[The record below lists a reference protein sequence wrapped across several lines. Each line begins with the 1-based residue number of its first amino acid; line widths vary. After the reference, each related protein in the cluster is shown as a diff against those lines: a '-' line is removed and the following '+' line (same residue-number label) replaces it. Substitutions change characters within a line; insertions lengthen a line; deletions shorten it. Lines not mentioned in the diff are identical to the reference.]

1 MDRRLPRSCE
11 RLHWTPI
18 LCRSYKTSRSPTG
31 EGSFQE
37 SAVSKKKTYAQRA
50 VGLASPVLPAPVAKV
65 IGTRWGSR
73 LFILLVPFLLA
84 TGVLTISWNNGIPSV
99 NFDRAR
105 AMVVGQQ
112 VGQRVESEARRAA
125 QEYNSQQQQQGATS
139 PQPAYEQ
146 QPQSW
151 QPAPQ
156 QQYQPQYQP
165 QQQYQQQYQGY
176 QQPAPPQQAAQPFG
190 PRAYR

>member
-1 MDRRLPRSCE
+1 M
-11 RLHWTPI
+11 
-18 LCRSYKTSRSPTG
+18 
-31 EGSFQE
+31 
-37 SAVSKKKTYAQRA
+37 SKKKTIAQKA

-65 IGTRWGSR
+65 VGTRWGSR

-105 AMVVGQQ
+105 AWVVGQQ
-112 VGQRVESEARRAA
+112 VSQRVESEALRAA
-125 QEYNSQQQQQGATS
+125 QEYGGQQQQES
-139 PQPAYEQ
+139 PYQQPTYQ

-151 QPAPQ
+151 QQAPPQ
-156 QQYQPQYQP
+156 AYQPQYQP
-165 QQQYQQQYQGY
+165 QYQGY
-176 QQPAPPQQAAQPFG
+176 QQPAPQQATQPFG

>member
-1 MDRRLPRSCE
+1 M
-11 RLHWTPI
+11 
-18 LCRSYKTSRSPTG
+18 
-31 EGSFQE
+31 
-37 SAVSKKKTYAQRA
+37 SKKKTYAQRA

-112 VGQRVESEARRAA
+112 VGQRVETEARRAA
-125 QEYNSQQQQQGATS
+125 QEYNSQQQQQQGATS
-139 PQPAYEQ
+139 QQPAYEQ

-165 QQQYQQQYQGY
+165 QPQPQYQQQYQGY
-176 QQPAPPQQAAQPFG
+176 QQPPPQQQATQPFG

>member
-1 MDRRLPRSCE
+1 M
-11 RLHWTPI
+11 
-18 LCRSYKTSRSPTG
+18 
-31 EGSFQE
+31 
-37 SAVSKKKTYAQRA
+37 SKKQTMAQRA

-84 TGVLTISWNNGIPSV
+84 TGVLTISWNNGVPSV

-112 VGQRVESEARRAA
+112 VGQQVEDQALRAA
-125 QEYNSQQQQQGATS
+125 EEFKNRQQDGTSQQ
-139 PQPAYEQ
+139 PASEQ

-165 QQQYQQQYQGY
+165 QPQPQYQQQYQGY
-176 QQPAPPQQAAQPFG
+176 QQPAPPQQATQPFG

>member
-1 MDRRLPRSCE
+1 VS
-11 RLHWTPI
+11 TF
-18 LCRSYKTSRSPTG
+18 TG
-31 EGSFQE
+31 RHFQE
-37 SAVSKKKTYAQRA
+37 RAVSKKKTIAQRA

-65 IGTRWGSR
+65 AGTRWGSR

-105 AMVVGQQ
+105 AWVVGQQ
-112 VGQRVESEARRAA
+112 VSQRVESEARRAA
-125 QEYNSQQQQQGATS
+125 QEYQGQQQGTAS
-139 PQPAYEQ
+139 QQPAYEQ

-156 QQYQPQYQP
+156 QQYQPQYHQQP
-165 QQQYQQQYQGY
+165 QYQPQYQGY
-176 QQPAPPQQAAQPFG
+176 QQPAPQQATQPFS

>member
-1 MDRRLPRSCE
+1 M
-11 RLHWTPI
+11 
-18 LCRSYKTSRSPTG
+18 
-31 EGSFQE
+31 
-37 SAVSKKKTYAQRA
+37 SKKKTIAQRA

-65 IGTRWGSR
+65 VGTRWGSR

-125 QEYNSQQQQQGATS
+125 QEYNSQQQQQETS
-139 PQPAYEQ
+139 QQPAYEQ

-165 QQQYQQQYQGY
+165 QPQYQQQYQGY
-176 QQPAPPQQAAQPFG
+176 QQPAPPQQAAQPYG

>member
-1 MDRRLPRSCE
+1 
-11 RLHWTPI
+11 
-18 LCRSYKTSRSPTG
+18 
-31 EGSFQE
+31 
-37 SAVSKKKTYAQRA
+37 VSKKKTYAQRA

-65 IGTRWGSR
+65 VGTRWGSR

-112 VGQRVESEARRAA
+112 VGQRVETEARRAA
-125 QEYNSQQQQQGATS
+125 QEYNSQQQGTTS
-139 PQPAYEQ
+139 QQPAYEQ

-165 QQQYQQQYQGY
+165 QPQPQYQQQYQGY
-176 QQPAPPQQAAQPFG
+176 QQPAPQQQATQPFG

>member
-1 MDRRLPRSCE
+1 
-11 RLHWTPI
+11 
-18 LCRSYKTSRSPTG
+18 
-31 EGSFQE
+31 
-37 SAVSKKKTYAQRA
+37 

-112 VGQRVESEARRAA
+112 VGQRVETEARRAA
-125 QEYNSQQQQQGATS
+125 QEYNSQQQQQQGATS
-139 PQPAYEQ
+139 QQPAYEQ

-165 QQQYQQQYQGY
+165 QPQPQYQQQYQGY

>member
-1 MDRRLPRSCE
+1 M
-11 RLHWTPI
+11 
-18 LCRSYKTSRSPTG
+18 
-31 EGSFQE
+31 
-37 SAVSKKKTYAQRA
+37 SKKQTMAQRA

-105 AMVVGQQ
+105 AMIVGQQ

-125 QEYNSQQQQQGATS
+125 QEYNSQ
-139 PQPAYEQ
+139 
-146 QPQSW
+146 
-151 QPAPQ
+151 
-156 QQYQPQYQP
+156 
-165 QQQYQQQYQGY
+165 
-176 QQPAPPQQAAQPFG
+176 
-190 PRAYR
+190 

>member
-1 MDRRLPRSCE
+1 M
-11 RLHWTPI
+11 
-18 LCRSYKTSRSPTG
+18 
-31 EGSFQE
+31 
-37 SAVSKKKTYAQRA
+37 SKKKTLAQRA

-65 IGTRWGSR
+65 AGTRWGSR

-84 TGVLTISWNNGIPSV
+84 TGVLTISWNNGIPTVS
-99 NFDRAR
+99 FDRAR
-105 AMVVGQQ
+105 AMLVGQQ

-125 QEYNSQQQQQGATS
+125 QEFNSQQQQEPTYQ
-139 PQPAYEQ
+139 QPVYEQ

-156 QQYQPQYQP
+156 QQYQPQYQ
-165 QQQYQQQYQGY
+165 GY
-176 QQPAPPQQAAQPFG
+176 QQPAPQQATQPFG

>member
-1 MDRRLPRSCE
+1 M
-11 RLHWTPI
+11 
-18 LCRSYKTSRSPTG
+18 
-31 EGSFQE
+31 
-37 SAVSKKKTYAQRA
+37 SKKKTFAQRA

-65 IGTRWGSR
+65 VGTRWGSR
-73 LFILLVPFLLA
+73 LFVLLVPFLLA

-105 AMVVGQQ
+105 AMIVGQQ
-112 VGQRVESEARRAA
+112 VGQRVETEARRAA
-125 QEYNSQQQQQGATS
+125 QEYNSQQQGTTS

-165 QQQYQQQYQGY
+165 QPQPQYQQQYQGY

>member
-1 MDRRLPRSCE
+1 MDRRLPRSLE
-11 RLHWTPI
+11 RLHWTQG
-18 LCRSYKTSRSPTG
+18 LCRSYKTPRSPTG
-31 EGSFQE
+31 QGSFQE

-65 IGTRWGSR
+65 VGTRWGSR
-73 LFILLVPFLLA
+73 LFVLLVPFLLA

-105 AMVVGQQ
+105 AMIVGQQ
-112 VGQRVESEARRAA
+112 VGQRVETEARRAA
-125 QEYNSQQQQQGATS
+125 QEYNSQQQQGATS
-139 PQPAYEQ
+139 QQPAYDQ

-165 QQQYQQQYQGY
+165 QPQYQQQYQGY
-176 QQPAPPQQAAQPFG
+176 QQPAPQQQATQPFG

>member
-1 MDRRLPRSCE
+1 M
-11 RLHWTPI
+11 
-18 LCRSYKTSRSPTG
+18 
-31 EGSFQE
+31 
-37 SAVSKKKTYAQRA
+37 SKKKTIAQRA

-65 IGTRWGSR
+65 VGTRWGSR
-73 LFILLVPFLLA
+73 LFVLLVPFLLA

-105 AMVVGQQ
+105 AMIVGQQ

-125 QEYNSQQQQQGATS
+125 QEFNSQQQEGATS
-139 PQPAYEQ
+139 QQPLYEQ

-151 QPAPQ
+151 QQAPQ

-165 QQQYQQQYQGY
+165 QPQYQQQYQGY

>member
-1 MDRRLPRSCE
+1 
-11 RLHWTPI
+11 
-18 LCRSYKTSRSPTG
+18 
-31 EGSFQE
+31 
-37 SAVSKKKTYAQRA
+37 VSKKKTFAQRA

-65 IGTRWGSR
+65 VGTRWGSR
-73 LFILLVPFLLA
+73 LFVLLVPFLLA

-105 AMVVGQQ
+105 AMIVGQQ
-112 VGQRVESEARRAA
+112 VGQRVETEARRAA
-125 QEYNSQQQQQGATS
+125 QEYNSQQQQGATS
-139 PQPAYEQ
+139 QQPAYEQ

-156 QQYQPQYQP
+156 QQYQPQYQ
-165 QQQYQQQYQGY
+165 QQPQYQPQYQGY
-176 QQPAPPQQAAQPFG
+176 QQPAPQQATQPFG

>member
-1 MDRRLPRSCE
+1 
-11 RLHWTPI
+11 
-18 LCRSYKTSRSPTG
+18 
-31 EGSFQE
+31 
-37 SAVSKKKTYAQRA
+37 VSKKKTFAQRA

-65 IGTRWGSR
+65 VGTRWGSR
-73 LFILLVPFLLA
+73 LFVLLVPFLLA

-105 AMVVGQQ
+105 AMIVGQQ

-125 QEYNSQQQQQGATS
+125 QEYQGQQQQQQQPGATS
-139 PQPAYEQ
+139 QQPAYDQ

-165 QQQYQQQYQGY
+165 QPQYQQPYQGY

>member
-1 MDRRLPRSCE
+1 M
-11 RLHWTPI
+11 
-18 LCRSYKTSRSPTG
+18 
-31 EGSFQE
+31 
-37 SAVSKKKTYAQRA
+37 SKKKTYAQRA

-65 IGTRWGSR
+65 VGTRWGSR

-112 VGQRVESEARRAA
+112 VGQRVETEARRAA
-125 QEYNSQQQQQGATS
+125 QEYNSQQQGTTS
-139 PQPAYEQ
+139 QQPAYEQ

-165 QQQYQQQYQGY
+165 QPQPQYQQQYQGY
-176 QQPAPPQQAAQPFG
+176 QQPAPQQQATQPFG

>member
-1 MDRRLPRSCE
+1 M
-11 RLHWTPI
+11 
-18 LCRSYKTSRSPTG
+18 
-31 EGSFQE
+31 
-37 SAVSKKKTYAQRA
+37 SKKKTYAQRA

-156 QQYQPQYQP
+156 QQHQP
-165 QQQYQQQYQGY
+165 QYQQQYQGY
-176 QQPAPPQQAAQPFG
+176 QQPPPQQQATQPFG

>member
-1 MDRRLPRSCE
+1 M
-11 RLHWTPI
+11 
-18 LCRSYKTSRSPTG
+18 
-31 EGSFQE
+31 
-37 SAVSKKKTYAQRA
+37 SKKQTMAQRA

-105 AMVVGQQ
+105 AMIVGQQ

-139 PQPAYEQ
+139 QQPAYEQ
-146 QPQSW
+146 PPQSW
-151 QPAPQ
+151 QQAPQ
-156 QQYQPQYQP
+156 QQYQPQYQT
-165 QQQYQQQYQGY
+165 QYQPQAQGY
-176 QQPAPPQQAAQPFG
+176 QQPAPPQQAAQPYG

>member
-1 MDRRLPRSCE
+1 M
-11 RLHWTPI
+11 
-18 LCRSYKTSRSPTG
+18 
-31 EGSFQE
+31 
-37 SAVSKKKTYAQRA
+37 SKKKTIAQRA

-65 IGTRWGSR
+65 VGTRWGSR

-105 AMVVGQQ
+105 ALLVGQQ
-112 VGQRVESEARRAA
+112 VSQRVESEARRAA
-125 QEYNSQQQQQGATS
+125 QEFNGQQQEEPTYQ
-139 PQPAYEQ
+139 QPAYEQ

-156 QQYQPQYQP
+156 QPYQPQ
-165 QQQYQQQYQGY
+165 
-176 QQPAPPQQAAQPFG
+176 
-190 PRAYR
+190 

>member
-1 MDRRLPRSCE
+1 M
-11 RLHWTPI
+11 
-18 LCRSYKTSRSPTG
+18 
-31 EGSFQE
+31 
-37 SAVSKKKTYAQRA
+37 SKKKTFAQRA
-50 VGLASPVLPAPVAKV
+50 VGLAAPVLPAPVAKV

-73 LFILLVPFLLA
+73 LFVLLVPFLLA

-105 AMVVGQQ
+105 AMIVGQQ

-125 QEYNSQQQQQGATS
+125 QEYTSQQQGATS
-139 PQPAYEQ
+139 PQPAYDQ

-165 QQQYQQQYQGY
+165 QPQPQVQQQYQGY
-176 QQPAPPQQAAQPFG
+176 QQPPPQQQATQPFG